1 MNKKILIAI
10 LFLFLGI
17 STNGQEHGEITANI
31 KGLESDTVCIYHYPL
46 TDASRITKDTI
57 VAQNNRFIFKTP
69 KEPTAFAII
78 PYKAIYKRGGGSF
91 YIAQSKFI
99 ELFTREGEQIN
110 IVGDMEKYYLNY
122 NISGNDV
129 STDLAQLRKIYK
141 TPTTQA
147 VKLELDMDSLRRV
160 GGNKEAINSLFESRN
175 QYFHQIY
182 QSKSQYVDQNLDK
195 DLSAYLISRFSLESF
210 ANYYP
215 KLTKNIREGL
225 FEKILQQQYQR
236 YQNYQAS
243 NLAEKKLTEGTDAP
257 NFSLLNNNS
266 KTVSLSDFKGKL
278 IVLDFWGTW
287 CAPCIQELPILKS
300 FHNDYKSDLTLI
312 SIACNDKDSEWKKT
326 ISNLGLNWTQLIT
339 SEKNDI
345 SVLYGVKAFPTKI
358 IIDKDLKIIKRF
370 IGAKEDFFTAMEGI
384 LKKK

>member
-1 MNKKILIAI
+1 MNTKILIAI
-10 LFLFLGI
+10 IFIFLGI
-17 STNGQEHGEITANI
+17 SAHGQKHGKITANI
-31 KGLESDTVCIYHYPL
+31 KGLENDTVCIYQYPL

-57 VAQNNRFIFKTP
+57 VAQDNRFTFKTP

-78 PYKAIYKRGGGSF
+78 PYQAIYKRGSGGF

-99 ELFTREGEQIN
+99 ELFTRADEQID
-110 IVGDMEKYYLNY
+110 IVGDIEKYYINY
-122 NISGNDV
+122 NINGNDV
-129 STDLAQLRKIYK
+129 STDLAQLRKTYK
-141 TPTTQA
+141 TPAIEA
-147 VKLELDMDSLRRV
+147 VKLELGMDSLRQV
-160 GGNKEAINSLFESRN
+160 GQSNEVINKLFESRN
-175 QYFHQIY
+175 QYFDQIY

-236 YQNYQAS
+236 YQKYQAT
-243 NLAEKKLTEGTDAP
+243 NTAEKQLTAGTDAP
-257 NFSLLNNNS
+257 NFSLLDNNGQ
-266 KTVSLSDFKGKL
+266 TISLSDFKGKL

-287 CAPCIQELPILKS
+287 CGPCIQEIPILKS
-300 FHNDYKSDLTLI
+300 FHNDYGSDVALI
-312 SIACNDKDSEWKKT
+312 SIACNDKETEWKKA
-326 ISNLGLNWTQLIT
+326 IAKLGLDWTQLIN
-339 SEKNDI
+339 SEEHNV
-345 SVLYGVKAFPTKI
+345 SVLYGVKAYPTKI

-370 IGAKEDFFTAMEGI
+370 IGAKEDFFIAMEDI